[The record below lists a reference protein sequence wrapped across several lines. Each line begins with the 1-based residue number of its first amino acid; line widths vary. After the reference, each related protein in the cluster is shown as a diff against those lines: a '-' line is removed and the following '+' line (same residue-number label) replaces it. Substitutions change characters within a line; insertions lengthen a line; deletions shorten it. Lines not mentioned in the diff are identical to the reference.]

1 MRLDVLPGCIFR
13 MFVGMGIVTVGHVGM
28 MSRLFMVAGFVMLC
42 SLGMVVCSLRMVM
55 GSLLVMMRR
64 FFRHDSLLFCS
75 RTDFVVRKPV
85 WHHQLSKRFK
95 GYGKFK

>member
-1 MRLDVLPGCIFR
+1 MAAMQKGLFCAVRVDVLPGCMFR
-13 MFVGMGIVTVGHVGM
+13 MLISMGIVTVGHVGM

-42 SLGMVVCSLRMVM
+42 SLGMVVCSLRMMM

-75 RTDFVVRKPV
+75 
-85 WHHQLSKRFK
+85 QN
-95 GYGKFK
+95 